1 MPLEHLINMKLEKIM
16 TTITTTRTSATRY
29 KLSADFMREVC
40 EYYSNHT
47 APVTLAHFE
56 LDMDQSSLSYHY
68 GRLGF
73 LPKSAARNPNP
84 ARAKVAKPMG
94 KGKLNTL
101 VKRGGYIMN
110 GKVMSA
116 TEFNT
121 LRKKLKVGDT
131 FKTITVTEHKVG
143 IMDA

>member
-1 MPLEHLINMKLEKIM
+1 MKLEKIM
-16 TTITTTRTSATRY
+16 TTITTTRTTGI
-29 KLSADFMREVC
+29 KLNLTDARWVEIC
-40 EYYSNHT
+40 KYYSNHT
-47 APVTLAHFE
+47 APETMAHFNIS
-56 LDMDQSSLSYHY
+56 MSTAAMSQAYK
-68 GRLGF
+68 RNGF
-73 LPKSAARNPNP
+73 LPKSAARNPDP

-110 GKVMSA
+110 GKVMSV

-121 LRKKLKVGDT
+121 LRKKLRVGDT

>member
-1 MPLEHLINMKLEKIM
+1 MKLEKIM
-16 TTITTTRTSATRY
+16 TTITTTRKQGI
-29 KLSADFMREVC
+29 KLNLTDARWAEIC

-47 APVTLAHFE
+47 APETMAHFNIE
-56 LDMDQSSLSYHY
+56 MSTASMSKAYK
-68 GRLGF
+68 RNGF
-73 LPKSAARNPNP
+73 LPKSAARNPDP
-84 ARAKVAKPMG
+84 ARAVVVKPMG

>member
-56 LDMDQSSLSYHY
+56 LDMDQTSLSYHY
-68 GRLGF
+68 KRLGF
-73 LPKSAARNPNP
+73 LPKSAGRNPNP
-84 ARAKVAKPMG
+84 ARVKVVKPMA
-94 KGKLNTL
+94 KGRFNIL

-110 GKVMSA
+110 GKVMST
-116 TEFNT
+116 TEFAKV
-121 LRKKLKVGDT
+121 RKQLKVGDT

-143 IMDA
+143 IIDA

>member
-16 TTITTTRTSATRY
+16 TTITTTRKQGI
-29 KLSADFMREVC
+29 KLNLTDARWAEIC

-47 APVTLAHFE
+47 APETMAHFNIE
-56 LDMDQSSLSYHY
+56 MSTASMSKAYK
-68 GRLGF
+68 RNGF
-73 LPKSAARNPNP
+73 LPKSAARNPDP
-84 ARAKVAKPMG
+84 ARAVVVKPMG

>member
-56 LDMDQSSLSYHY
+56 LDMDQSVLSYHY
-68 GRLGF
+68 RRLGF
-73 LPKSAARNPNP
+73 LPKSAGRNPNP
-84 ARAKVAKPMG
+84 ARAKVVKPMG

-101 VKRGGYIMN
+101 VKRGGYILN

-121 LRKKLKVGDT
+121 LRKKLRVGDT